1 MVLRANGLF
10 IEIESHDISCLFIMA
25 TKATNTNSTPRKQTK
40 KGFTFPSI
48 PAYSLSLSLSLIFIL
63 SPISSYNVIILLP
76 HLTIFSLC
84 CSLVLWS
91 IHLTLY
97 MCSQFCILSWWT
109 TISSVSNSLF
119 FVVIVGI
126 LRYMKFN
133 RSSLRHLK
141 RQSNKLWSTIKYF
154 FDIYSKGLSWIKWL
168 CWYEF

>member
-1 MVLRANGLF
+1 MPFLSWQQKQRTQTQLQGNKPK
-10 IEIESHDISCLFIMA
+10 
-25 TKATNTNSTPRKQTK
+25 KALHSLQYPL
-40 KGFTFPSI
+40 I
-48 PAYSLSLSLSLIFIL
+48 LSLSLSLSLIFIL

-109 TISSVSNSLF
+109 TITIVSNSLF

-133 RSSLRHLK
+133 RSSLIHL
-141 RQSNKLWSTIKYF
+141 RGNSNKF
-154 FDIYSKGLSWIKWL
+154 FNNII
-168 CWYEF
+168 

>member
-1 MVLRANGLF
+1 MVVLRANGLF
-10 IEIESHDISCLFIMA
+10 IEIESHDISCLFYHGN
-25 TKATNTNSTPRKQTK
+25 KSKEHKLNSKETNQKRLY
-40 KGFTFPSI
+40 I
-48 PAYSLSLSLSLIFIL
+48 PFNTRLFSLSLSLSLSLSFIL

-109 TISSVSNSLF
+109 TITIVSNSLF

-133 RSSLRHLK
+133 RSSLIHLRGNSYK
-141 RQSNKLWSTIKYF
+141 FLTI
-154 FDIYSKGLSWIKWL
+154 
-168 CWYEF
+168 